1 MFNEYNKMNMFW
13 EPEFFKSIPS
23 SSICGYFYIMF
34 VIVAIAAGFIVLA
47 DLAYVFTSGG
57 KRGLMLLL
65 RSVIAMA
72 LPLINAMF
80 LYILCSRSLLGKH

>member
-1 MFNEYNKMNMFW
+1 
-13 EPEFFKSIPS
+13 
-23 SSICGYFYIMF
+23 MF
-34 VIVAIAAGFIVLA
+34 VIVAIAAGFIVLT